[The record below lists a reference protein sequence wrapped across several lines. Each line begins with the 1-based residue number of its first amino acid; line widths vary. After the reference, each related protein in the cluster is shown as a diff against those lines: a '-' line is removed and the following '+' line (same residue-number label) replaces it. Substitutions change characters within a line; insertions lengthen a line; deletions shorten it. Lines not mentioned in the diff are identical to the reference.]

1 MFKIILSLGLTLL
14 FAFAQNCNFNDDNQD
29 ECEIDIKNPPLML
42 HKFVNDDGSEF
53 TEYHACII
61 DANIEIDGVQYGVL
75 DCSMIKDKNGKF
87 TEGVT
92 INNGKN
98 LIKNKLITI
107 KQDNVLLRVAGDFII
122 DSGVRLNI
130 KNPKHFIVEII
141 NGTNEKSNLILQRG
155 ASLKAEAIFM
165 PNGKNSNIHLNT
177 FYGGI
182 YEKEFIDLINQKS
195 PKMRGGMET
204 MLNVDNVLALN
215 DEGEILEFDGSVSC
229 GPEVNPLDLSNKDY
243 MLKRLFRVKNTS
255 VDKPSENNAI
265 CDIKEKNCFENILDF
280 ANRKIDG
287 KSYKI
292 ATAKADII
300 PTYEIFIESGKI
312 ISSDNRGIKD
322 IMPEAKVQER
332 HYGKC
337 ETPAKIAFEKSVV
350 DEYLANIEAKKAQ
363 LAQKSAKDSTQNA
376 ESIEQKPAESTAESI
391 EQKQPDSTQ
400 LAQID
405 AETVEEIIEEF
416 AMQNAESTQNAESAN
431 ASNTPAQSQKG
442 AESLAES
449 AIESPAKPAES
460 AIESATQKPAE
471 QNKPDSTQLAQNEKS
486 STQTSDSKNTPQNEN
501 NSPISAELNAEL
513 NENLQDLLSAFNSEN
528 LAESSQNTPANKNTA
543 ESSTNQGITADINIS
558 KNTPVKAFEASDEF
572 LIVEKKAY
580 EQFNKECYGD
590 LQCLYDSLLPYD
602 KVIWNKKSSKNMAN
616 AVYVLNFTNDNLAV
630 KCEVKNH
637 YGKNLKKSFNLS
649 STNIIGVLDV
659 RFPASSDT
667 TQITCKADKQTKTTN
682 KIIATPASFD
692 IKYSFADE
700 GSQSV
705 PTLKAGKITIAF
717 KQGTALTM
725 EGDIDSGF
733 SGDLAVENV
742 AFKQKNKCDG
752 SMSENISTQKNLKLN
767 FKKGYL
773 KNASMDIMAKTI
785 AFGDLNIDFN
795 IANNDKTCTN
805 STNSLMPECTT
816 ANITKEISIIPANF
830 RIKTDILSTSN
841 KISYYGQIDD
851 KRSFKYNPLLS
862 IELEALDNDNKPID
876 INKNCNYG
884 SIELSL
890 KSDKLIEFK
899 RTSSDRIN
907 SKIIVYLRDFQKPTG
922 TNIQAYFGIN
932 KLVDKYNASRKIAQN
947 DLLEPIEITLFDF
960 LFDVRFKN
968 GKSQFSY
975 ENPEVYDRLDDNSNP
990 ISVLIAR
997 GKLQTN
1003 DIKGDTQDAASL
1015 IAKYAIYC
1023 KSCDRKVL
1031 AKYLKGEPEAESQ
1044 YWYINNQHP
1053 SSFYISDNFIKIR
1066 QKSGENSVTIANSN
1080 NAFEGRQQISFGS
1093 KNAGIYAVAI
1103 AQRSAEFAPYLNY
1116 SDKYKNSYIQ
1126 NGFNVMISESTKEI
1140 FENIE
1145 DTAKVA
1151 EPTPAEPKQ
1160 VVTPKPTPQKPT
1172 TKPKPKKPSNK
1183 PSGNV
1188 ILDIEE

>member
-14 FAFAQNCNFNDDNQD
+14 FAFAQNCNFNDTNQD

-42 HKFVNDDGSEF
+42 HKFINDDGSEF
-53 TEYHACII
+53 TEYHACVVDGDVVI
-61 DANIEIDGVQYGVL
+61 DEVPYQVL

-130 KNPKHFIVEII
+130 KNPKHLIIEII
-141 NGTNEKSNLILQRG
+141 NGTNEKSNLTLQRG

-165 PNGKNSNIHLNT
+165 PLGKNSNISLNT

-182 YEKEFIDLINQKS
+182 YEREFIDLINQKS

-204 MLNVDNVLALN
+204 MLNVDNVLALS
-215 DEGEILEFDGSVSC
+215 DDGELVEFNGGVSC

-243 MLKRLFRVKNTS
+243 VLKRLFRVKNTS
-255 VDKPSENNAI
+255 VDKPSENNSI
-265 CDIKEKNCFENILDF
+265 CEIEEQNCFKNILDF

-287 KSYKI
+287 KSYKV

-363 LAQKSAKDSTQNA
+363 LAQKSIKDSTQT
-376 ESIEQKPAESTAESI
+376 AESTAKTAESTKSI
-391 EQKQPDSTQ
+391 EQNKPDSTQ
-400 LAQID
+400 LAQVD
-405 AETVEEIIEEF
+405 TEMVEEVIEEIT
-416 AMQNAESTQNAESAN
+416 AKNAESTQNAESAN
-431 ASNTPAQSQKG
+431 ASNAPAQSQQG
-442 AESLAES
+442 AESTAES
-449 AIESPAKPAES
+449 SIESPAK
-460 AIESATQKPAE
+460 QAE

-486 STQTSDSKNTPQNEN
+486 STQTSDSKDSSITQSESE

-543 ESSTNQGITADINIS
+543 ESSTEQPADINIS
-558 KNTPVKAFEASDEF
+558 KNTPVKKEVFKASDEF

-659 RFPASSDT
+659 RFPISSDT

-692 IKYSFADE
+692 INYSFADD

-705 PTLKAGKITIAF
+705 PTLKAGTITIAF
-717 KQGTALTM
+717 KQGAALTM

-733 SGDLAVENV
+733 SGNLAVESI

-752 SMSENISTQKNLKLN
+752 SMSENISTQKDLKLN

-795 IANNDKTCTN
+795 IANNDETCTN
-805 STNSLMPECTT
+805 STNSLMPQCTT

-841 KISYYGQIDD
+841 KVSYYGQIDD
-851 KRSFKYNPLLS
+851 KLSFKYNPLLS

-876 INKNCNYG
+876 INKECNYG

-960 LFDVRFKN
+960 LFDIRFKN

-1031 AKYLKGEPEAESQ
+1031 AKYFKGEPEAESQ
-1044 YWYINNQHP
+1044 YWYINSQHP

-1066 QKSGENSVTIANSN
+1066 QKNSEDSVIVTNSN

-1103 AQRSAEFAPYLNY
+1103 AQRTAEFAPYLNY
-1116 SDKYKNSYIQ
+1116 SDKYNNSYIQ

-1140 FENIE
+1140 FENIN
-1145 DTAKVA
+1145 DTAEAVI
-1151 EPTPAEPKQ
+1151 EPKPAEPKQ
-1160 VVTPKPTPQKPT
+1160 VEKPKQTPQKPA

-1183 PSGNV
+1183 PKGNI

>member
-14 FAFAQNCNFNDDNQD
+14 FAFAQNCNFNDENQD

-53 TEYHACII
+53 TEYHACVI
-61 DANIEIDGVQYGVL
+61 DSDVVIDEVPYQVL
-75 DCSMIKDKNGKF
+75 DCSMVKDKNDKF

-98 LIKNKLITI
+98 LVKNKLITI

-141 NGTNEKSNLILQRG
+141 NGTNEKSNIILQRG

-165 PNGKNSNIHLNT
+165 PSGKNSNIHLNT

-215 DEGEILEFDGSVSC
+215 DEGEIVEFNGGVSC

-243 MLKRLFRVKNTS
+243 VLKRLFRVKNTS
-255 VDKPSENNAI
+255 VDKPSESNAI
-265 CDIKEKNCFENILDF
+265 CEVEEQNCFKDILDF

-312 ISSDNRGIKD
+312 VSSDNRGIKD

-337 ETPAKIAFEKSVV
+337 ETPAKIAFEKSVI
-350 DEYLANIEAKKAQ
+350 DEYLANIEANKAQ
-363 LAQKSAKDSTQNA
+363 LAQKSTKDSTQT
-376 ESIEQKPAESTAESI
+376 AESTAKTTEST

-400 LAQID
+400 IAQAD
-405 AETVEEIIEEF
+405 TETIEEIIEEIT
-416 AMQNAESTQNAESAN
+416 AQNAESTQNAESAN
-431 ASNTPAQSQKG
+431 ASNAPAQPQKE

-449 AIESPAKPAES
+449 PAKQAE
-460 AIESATQKPAE
+460 QKPA
-471 QNKPDSTQLAQNEKS
+471 DSTPLAQNAES
-486 STQTSDSKNTPQNEN
+486 TTQTSDSKDTAIAQSESED
-501 NSPISAELNAEL
+501 SPISAELNAEL

-528 LAESSQNTPANKNTA
+528 IAESSQNTPANKNIA
-543 ESSTNQGITADINIS
+543 ESSTNQSTTADINIS
-558 KNTPVKAFEASDEF
+558 KNTPVKKEAFKAGDEF

-602 KVIWNKKSSKNMAN
+602 KVVWSKKSSKNMAN

-659 RFPASSDT
+659 RFPISSDT

-700 GSQSV
+700 GSQTV

-733 SGDLAVENV
+733 SGNLAVENV
-742 AFKQKNKCDG
+742 AFRQKNKCDG
-752 SMSENISTQKNLKLN
+752 SMSENISTQKNLALN

-795 IANNDKTCTN
+795 IANNDKLCTN
-805 STNSLMPECTT
+805 STNSLMPQCTT
-816 ANITKEISIIPANF
+816 AKITKEISIIPANF

-841 KISYYGQIDD
+841 KVSYYGQIDD
-851 KRSFKYNPLLS
+851 KLSFKYNPLLS

-876 INKNCNYG
+876 INKDCNYG

-907 SKIIVYLRDFQKPTG
+907 SKITVYLRDFQKPTG

-1031 AKYLKGEPEAESQ
+1031 SKYLKGEPEAESQ

-1066 QKSGENSVTIANSN
+1066 QKNSENSVTIANSN

-1140 FENIE
+1140 FENID
-1145 DTAKVA
+1145 DTEKVVA
-1151 EPTPAEPKQ
+1151 EPKPAEPKQ
-1160 VVTPKPTPQKPT
+1160 VATPKQTPQKPA